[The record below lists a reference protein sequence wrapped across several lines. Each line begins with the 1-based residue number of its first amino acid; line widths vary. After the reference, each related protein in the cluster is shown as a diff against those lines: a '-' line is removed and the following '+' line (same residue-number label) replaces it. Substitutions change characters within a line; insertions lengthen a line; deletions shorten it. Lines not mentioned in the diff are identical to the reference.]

1 MMAPVGTE
9 MSPQLEASV
18 NEMTRCLKS
27 LFSVMFCT
35 SRGGPS
41 ISEQQLAT
49 ISQIKGMLQLQLA
62 DFEDYL
68 LVKGQR
74 NVTMT
79 AYPFFFSENGVG
91 VCLLMIRN
99 ATAFL
104 RLISRPWSHLHLF
117 TFSL

>member
-1 MMAPVGTE
+1 MMTPVGTE

-79 AYPFFFSENGVG
+79 AYPFFFLRTASAF
-91 VCLLMIRN
+91 VC
-99 ATAFL
+99 
-104 RLISRPWSHLHLF
+104 S
-117 TFSL
+117 